1 VLELL
6 AAIAAFVGLHF
17 LLTHGPVRARLV
29 ARLGETGFTA
39 VFSVTAA
46 VTLVWAVSAYRAAP
60 HVEFWAAPAWARL
73 AALIAMLPVTILFVV
88 GLLTPS
94 PTVVRSESKLSAD
107 AGGAG
112 ILAITRHP
120 FLWAV
125 AGWAIIHL
133 AVNGDAASF
142 ILFGFLLVLAVGG
155 AFHIDARRRAALGAP
170 WIAYAART
178 SNIPFAAI
186 IEGRAAWPTV
196 SGIGAVRIA
205 IALGLYAGAILIHR
219 WLGPDPLAGLGVAP

>member
-1 VLELL
+1 MPGAVIELL
-6 AAIAAFVGLHF
+6 IAVSAFVGLHV
-17 LLTHGPVRARLV
+17 LLSHRPVRGALV
-29 ARLGETGFTA
+29 ARLGENGFTVGYSA
-39 VFSVTAA
+39 VAIG
-46 VTLVWAVSAYRAAP
+46 TLSWVVIAYRATP
-60 HVEFWAAPAWARL
+60 VIAWWGTPGWLRVL
-73 AALIAMLPVTILFVV
+73 ALAAMLPVAILFVV

-94 PTVVRSESKLSAD
+94 PTVVRSEAKLA
-107 AGGAG
+107 AGTGGAG

-155 AFHIDARRRAALGAP
+155 AVHIDARRRAALSAP
-170 WIAYAART
+170 WMAYAART

-186 IEGRAAWPTV
+186 IEGRATWPALAA
-196 SGIGAVRIA
+196 IGTARIA
-205 IALGLYAGAILIHR
+205 IALAVYAAAIIVHA
-219 WLGPDPLAGLGVAP
+219 WIGPDPLAGL